1 MSYLELLNLT
11 REPFSNSP
19 DPDAYYRTPTH
30 EACLHRLEIAI
41 RLRRGLN
48 VVLGEVG
55 TGKSTLCRC
64 LLRSLGGEERMDVYL
79 LLDPGFE
86 DADAFVRHLCELL
99 TGQRPPEGATRRD
112 CVSLIQNRVFD
123 RALNEGRNLVLF
135 IDEGQKLAPA
145 ALEVLRELLNF
156 ETNTEKLLQIVI
168 FGQPELAPIIE
179 GMPNFKDRINEY
191 LSLKPLSMRESVR
204 LVRHRLRLAG
214 GQTAERLFTLPSLV
228 ALHRVSKGRPRQLM
242 RLGHQ
247 MLLSLLVGN
256 KRRVTAGM
264 VRAQAARGGAGFP
277 WGRWAVALAAL
288 ALALAFLSV
297 PEGTKQRLR
306 DRVEAAFAALPGWF
320 SAANAPEGKD
330 GKPRS
335 DAALPAPTL
344 QGPSST
350 ATETAAPS
358 PHAEA
363 SAASKSPAARDI
375 PSSAPVAASPADAL
389 PTPRAG
395 LSSASQP
402 AGSAGKATPP
412 ARDKGASPTA
422 PPSRAASSSPAGL
435 AATPPTVS
443 EANAALSARSG
454 GDAPAA
460 VPLPETLGVFTVPAG
475 ASLADIARAV
485 YGSASARELVAA
497 HNPAYRGDAGMQAQS
512 VELPAIVYAPPPSM
526 TKGVLLSLGSH
537 ATAEEAYAAWRA
549 YGKRAV
555 SVAIA
560 PIWRPA
566 EGLRFHILC
575 PRSFASERGA
585 WGWVSRFSPPADA
598 SPRLLPPF
606 DESCLVFH
614 QFTVK

>member
-1 MSYLELLNLT
+1 MSYLELLNRT

-64 LLRSLGGEERMDVYL
+64 LLRALGGEERMDVFL

-99 TGQRPPEGATRRD
+99 TGQRPPEETARRD

-214 GQTAERLFTLPSLV
+214 GQAAERLFSLASLI

-247 MLLSLLVGN
+247 MLLSLLVSN
-256 KRRVTAGM
+256 RRRVTAGM
-264 VRAQAARGGAGFP
+264 VRAQAARSGGGFR
-277 WGRWAVALAAL
+277 WGRWATALAAL

-297 PEGTKQRLR
+297 PEATQHAFLA
-306 DRVEAAFAALPGWF
+306 RVEAALPALPGWF
-320 SAANAPEGKD
+320 SAPPTPEGK
-330 GKPRS
+330 GGQPHS
-335 DAALPAPTL
+335 DAALPASPL
-344 QGPSST
+344 QRPSSQ
-350 ATETAAPS
+350 ATEEASALR
-358 PHAEA
+358 AEA
-363 SAASKSPAARDI
+363 SAASTTPALRDVA
-375 PSSAPVAASPADAL
+375 PSTPDAASPVVGTL
-389 PTPRAG
+389 STPRDG
-395 LSSASQP
+395 KPSSTARP
-402 AGSAGKATPP
+402 AGDAEKAAQPPSADQRIAPP
-412 ARDKGASPTA
+412 ATQAHAASPSPARLAA
-422 PPSRAASSSPAGL
+422 PPLSDRSGSGNASS
-435 AATPPTVS
+435 
-443 EANAALSARSG
+443 
-454 GDAPAA
+454 A

-485 YGSASARELVAA
+485 YGSASAQELVAA
-497 HNPAYRGDAGMQAQS
+497 HNPAWRGNAGPDARTI
-512 VELPAIVYAPPPSM
+512 ELPAIVYAPPPSM

-537 ATAEEAYAAWRA
+537 ATAQEAYAAWLA
-549 YGKRAV
+549 YGKRSI

-560 PIWRPA
+560 PIWRPG

-575 PRSFASERGA
+575 PRSFTSERGA
-585 WGWVSRFSPPADA
+585 WGWISRFSPPADA

>member
-64 LLRSLGGEERMDVYL
+64 LLRALGGEERMDVFL

-99 TGQRPPEGATRRD
+99 TGQRPPEETARRD

-191 LSLKPLSMRESVR
+191 LFLKPLSMRESVR

-214 GQTAERLFTLPSLV
+214 GQAAERLFSLASLI

-247 MLLSLLVGN
+247 MLLSLLVSN
-256 KRRVTAGM
+256 RRRVTAGM
-264 VRAQAARGGAGFP
+264 VRAQAARSGGGFR
-277 WGRWAVALAAL
+277 WGRWASALAAL
-288 ALALAFLSV
+288 ALVLVFLSV
-297 PEGTKQRLR
+297 PEATQHAFLA
-306 DRVEAAFAALPGWF
+306 RVEAALPALPGWF
-320 SAANAPEGKD
+320 SDAPTPEGK
-330 GKPRS
+330 GGES
-335 DAALPAPTL
+335 HADAALPASPL
-344 QGPSST
+344 QRPSSR
-350 ATETAAPS
+350 AMEEAPALR
-358 PHAEA
+358 AEA
-363 SAASKSPAARDI
+363 SAASTTPAPRDI
-375 PSSAPVAASPADAL
+375 SPSTPDPASPVVGTFSTPRDGKPSSAA
-389 PTPRAG
+389 R
-395 LSSASQP
+395 P
-402 AGSAGKATPP
+402 AGDAEKAAQTPP
-412 ARDKGASPTA
+412 ADQRLV
-422 PPSRAASSSPAGL
+422 PPATQDHAASSSPARL
-435 AATPPTVS
+435 AAPPLS
-443 EANAALSARSG
+443 DRPGSGNASS
-454 GDAPAA
+454 A

-485 YGSASARELVAA
+485 YGSASAQELVAA
-497 HNPAYRGDAGMQAQS
+497 HNPAWRGNAGPDARTI
-512 VELPAIVYAPPPSM
+512 ELPAIVYAPPPSM

-537 ATAEEAYAAWRA
+537 ATAQEAYAAWFA
-549 YGKRAV
+549 YGKRSI

-560 PIWRPA
+560 PIWRPR

-575 PRSFASERGA
+575 PRSFTSERGA
-585 WGWVSRFSPPADA
+585 WGWISRFSPPADA

>member
-64 LLRSLGGEERMDVYL
+64 LLRALGSEERMDVFL

-99 TGQRPPEGATRRD
+99 TGQRPPEETARRD

-214 GQTAERLFTLPSLV
+214 GQAAERLFSLASLI

-247 MLLSLLVGN
+247 MLLSLLVSN
-256 KRRVTAGM
+256 RRRVTVGM
-264 VRAQAARGGAGFP
+264 VRAQAARSGAGFR
-277 WGRWAVALAAL
+277 WGRWATALAAL

-297 PEGTKQRLR
+297 PEATQHAFLA
-306 DRVEAAFAALPGWF
+306 RVEAALPALPGWF
-320 SAANAPEGKD
+320 SAAPAAGEKGGQPH
-330 GKPRS
+330 S
-335 DAALPAPTL
+335 DAALPASPL
-344 QGPSST
+344 QRPSSRT
-350 ATETAAPS
+350 TEEAPALR
-358 PHAEA
+358 AEA
-363 SAASKSPAARDI
+363 SAASTPPAPRDVP
-375 PSSAPVAASPADAL
+375 PSTPDAASPAVSTL
-389 PTPRAG
+389 STPRDG
-395 LSSASQP
+395 KPSSAARP
-402 AGSAGKATPP
+402 AGDAEKAAQTPP
-412 ARDKGASPTA
+412 ADQRLV
-422 PPSRAASSSPAGL
+422 PPATQAHAASSSPARL
-435 AATPPTVS
+435 AAPP
-443 EANAALSARSG
+443 LSDRSG
-454 GDAPAA
+454 SGNASSA

-485 YGSASARELVAA
+485 YGSASAQELVAA
-497 HNPAYRGDAGMQAQS
+497 HNPAWRGNAGPDARTI
-512 VELPAIVYAPPPSM
+512 ELPAIVYAPPPSM

-537 ATAEEAYAAWRA
+537 ATAQEAYAAWLA
-549 YGKRAV
+549 YGKRSI

-560 PIWRPA
+560 PIWRPK

-575 PRSFASERGA
+575 PRSFTSERGA
-585 WGWVSRFSPPADA
+585 WGWISRFSPPADA

>member
-64 LLRSLGGEERMDVYL
+64 LLRALGGEERMDVFL

-99 TGQRPPEGATRRD
+99 TGQRPPEETARRD

-191 LSLKPLSMRESVR
+191 LFLKPLSMRESVR

-214 GQTAERLFTLPSLV
+214 GQAAERLFSLASLI

-247 MLLSLLVGN
+247 MLLSLLVSN
-256 KRRVTAGM
+256 RRRVTAGM
-264 VRAQAARGGAGFP
+264 VRAQAARSGGGFR
-277 WGRWAVALAAL
+277 WGRWATALA
-288 ALALAFLSV
+288 ALAFLSV
-297 PEGTKQRLR
+297 PEATQHAFLA
-306 DRVEAAFAALPGWF
+306 RVEAALPALPGWF
-320 SAANAPEGKD
+320 SAAPAAGEKGGQPH
-330 GKPRS
+330 S
-335 DAALPAPTL
+335 DAALPASPL
-344 QGPSST
+344 QRPSSRT
-350 ATETAAPS
+350 TEEAPALR
-358 PHAEA
+358 AEA
-363 SAASKSPAARDI
+363 SAASTPPAPRDVP
-375 PSSAPVAASPADAL
+375 PSTPDAASPAVSTL
-389 PTPRAG
+389 STPRDG
-395 LSSASQP
+395 EPSSAARP
-402 AGSAGKATPP
+402 AGDAEKAAQTPP
-412 ARDKGASPTA
+412 ADQRIAPPATQDHAASPSPA
-422 PPSRAASSSPAGL
+422 RLAASP
-435 AATPPTVS
+435 
-443 EANAALSARSG
+443 LSDRSG
-454 GDAPAA
+454 SGNASSA

-485 YGSASARELVAA
+485 YGSASAQELVAA
-497 HNPAYRGDAGMQAQS
+497 HNPAWRGNAGPDARII
-512 VELPAIVYAPPPSM
+512 ELPAIVYAPPPSM

-537 ATAEEAYAAWRA
+537 ATAQEAYAAWLA
-549 YGKRAV
+549 YGKRSI

-560 PIWRPA
+560 PIWRPR

-575 PRSFASERGA
+575 PRSFTSERGA
-585 WGWVSRFSPPADA
+585 WGWISRFSPPADA